1 MSKLTQKPPKTKEK
15 STGGGKKPREDV
27 TLDEFKTAI
36 QGDEDVY
43 NKVVLIKDQLESC
56 QSLEEQVMLLIREV
70 FPIYSNRGDAP
81 NINCFEQ
88 LFTNCLES
96 RRVHSIYTRLKKKED
111 DILKGTYVPSK
122 GKGMKRNKLQQK
134 SMKTWIL
141 MSVCLLMMI
150 TTLKLMI

>member
-1 MSKLTQKPPKTKEK
+1 MKKKNFKKKTKAGFLVGSK
-15 STGGGKKPREDV
+15 IT
-27 TLDEFKTAI
+27 
-36 QGDEDVY
+36 
-43 NKVVLIKDQLESC
+43 
-56 QSLEEQVMLLIREV
+56 V
-70 FPIYSNRGDAP
+70 FGFTRYSNRGDAP

-134 SMKTWIL
+134 SMKTRIL